1 MAQEQKPPS
10 TAQRKLPYG
19 GYYNRPQRGED
30 TLLTHVGP
38 GTPCGEYMRRYWH
51 PFLLSSELKDL
62 PVAVRLL
69 GEDLVAFRD
78 KSGRLG
84 LLHRHCPH
92 RGASL
97 EFGIPAE
104 RGIRCCYHGWH
115 FDVDGAILDTPG
127 EPESSRI
134 KSNFCH
140 GAYQVREQHGLIF
153 AYMGPPE
160 DVPELPVYDTFC
172 YPDTTIAP
180 FKITV
185 PCNWLQIV
193 ENAADPIHNAF
204 LHAIMSESG
213 EQFGEAFKVLPVLDF
228 PETPIGMLS
237 MATRKVNDT
246 VFIRAGELMLPNVA
260 QFTSGAGKIL
270 EESVRAH
277 STSTRWAVPLDD
289 HNALY
294 IGAAHWDERS
304 APRSRS
310 LDDYGV
316 DKMPLIGQTAERP
329 YKERQREP
337 GDYDAVVSGG
347 AIVNRKAE
355 HLGTTDRGVVLIR
368 RMLAHAISTTG
379 EGKVPAIP
387 RLPQR
392 GKPVQ
397 TYAHEV
403 ILKLPEAAALADRQ
417 VLGEFGS
424 RAAKAIIEIEGLS
437 PAQRDEKARSRVV
450 EILHECCARGSAA
463 DKKATVK
470 A

>member
-1 MAQEQKPPS
+1 MTQEQKPPS
-10 TAQRKLPYG
+10 AAQRKLPYG
-19 GYYNRPQRGED
+19 GYYNRPQFSDD

-84 LLHRHCPH
+84 LLHRHCAH

-115 FDVDGAILDTPG
+115 FDVDGTILDTPG

-134 KSNFCH
+134 KANFCQ
-140 GAYQVREQHGLIF
+140 GAYHVREQHGLIF
-153 AYMGPPE
+153 AYLGAPD
-160 DVPELPVYDTFC
+160 DVPELPVYDTLAL
-172 YPDTTIAP
+172 PGTTIAP

-213 EQFGEAFKVLPVLDF
+213 EQFGAAFKILPMLDF
-228 PETPIGMLS
+228 PETPVGMLS

-260 QFTSGAGKIL
+260 QFTSGAGKEL
-270 EESVRAH
+270 KESVRVH
-277 STSTRWAVPLDD
+277 STTTRWAVPLDD

-294 IGAAHWDERS
+294 IGCGHWDERS

-355 HLGTTDRGVVLIR
+355 HLGTTDRGVALIR
-368 RMLAHAISTTG
+368 RMLAHAINTTR

-387 RLPQR
+387 RPPQ
-392 GKPVQ
+392 GGQPVQ
-397 TYAHEV
+397 TYCHEV
-403 ILKLPEAAALADRQ
+403 ILKLPDAAALADRQ
-417 VLGEFGS
+417 VLGEFGN
-424 RAAKAIIEIEGLS
+424 RAAKAIIEIQGLS
-437 PAQRDEKARSRVV
+437 PDQRDQKARSRII
-450 EILHECCARGSAA
+450 EILHECCAKGEGAE
-463 DKKATVK
+463 KKTAVK